1 MRQIK
6 KRLKMNDIMVYY
18 SLDDILLKT
27 LEYKN

>member
-18 SLDDILLKT
+18 SLDDILLIT